1 MAYSA
6 IEKMRK
12 KNEQIYGRD
21 VGPMQ
26 PALSAGAATGFDLKS
41 AALRFLHERCEDL
54 LFDRQIE
61 EEEERTGRY
70 RGVSLA
76 PDQIP
81 YNMQMDIN
89 RLCLERELEKF
100 LDSAATQDAYT
111 VYYCFL
117 EIFFGNYGRYKKKV
131 ELLSEFESNGSS
143 LLMKHRDHYSHS
155 VFVFALGLAIYETN
169 DNFRR
174 AFNSYYHFD
183 QALDRKAKDSPRE
196 GRNQYSPNA
205 AHFFLE
211 YWGMTSLFHDIG
223 YPFELVFEQVMAFFE
238 AGDDDR
244 GAANPF
250 IVYKN
255 MRTMTQLSPKAQER
269 FEEMYGRK
277 FRTFDELLAC
287 DLTRKLGP
295 SYGFS
300 EEYLLTTLKRKPV
313 RPESFCGYMDHAYFS
328 SVLLYHMLETATELN
343 RNEGTRTRQQVF
355 QPAHVDA
362 LGAILLHY
370 DLYTYSIASSED
382 GTKPKLS
389 MDMHPLAWLLLLCDE
404 LQCWDRTAYGR
415 NSRKELHPMTV
426 EFDFSENRIS
436 ARYLYDE
443 KEQAKIDTYLWAY
456 VTWKQNGKRGPRPK
470 LKAYSE
476 MANEEKSFVR
486 DIEQIVDTSAVPIT
500 VVCDTAPVNRGVK
513 QIYLSS
519 SSFLHIHDFAVA
531 LNARYSPEG
540 DEDDV
545 NRSTM
550 EKEFSA
556 LSLEYKLSNID
567 QVKSFSRYLNEI
579 HCFYT
584 DRQVDFDMLEAF
596 TQEQIQCFA
605 PLEHERWM
613 REHRSM
619 GWNSGDLY
627 EQVPVP
633 RGADEKSYRTALREQ
648 MRYHKL
654 VMDGELTTE
663 RISAHYHKHL
673 PENEKQKNYQPFN
686 TMLKLLNKFDGVRIY
701 QY

>member
-1 MAYSA
+1 MAYTA

-41 AALRFLHERCEDL
+41 AALRFLHERCEGL
-54 LFDRQIE
+54 FFDRQIE
-61 EEEERTGRY
+61 EEEKRTGFY

-111 VYYCFL
+111 VFYCFL
-117 EIFFGNYGRYKKKV
+117 EIFFGNYGKFKKRV
-131 ELLSEFESNGSS
+131 ELLSEYESNGSS

-174 AFNSYYHFD
+174 AFNSYYHFGQAEDRD
-183 QALDRKAKDSPRE
+183 QESPK
-196 GRNQYSPNA
+196 A

-211 YWGMTSLFHDIG
+211 YWGMTALFHDIG
-223 YPFELVFEQVMAFFE
+223 YPFELTFEQVMAFFE

-244 GAANPF
+244 GTNTPF

-255 MRTMTQLSPKAQER
+255 MRTMTELSPLVQEF
-269 FEEMYGRK
+269 FEKMYGRN
-277 FRTFDELLAC
+277 FSTIDELLAF
-287 DLTRKLGP
+287 DLTQKLGT

-300 EEYLLTTLKRKPV
+300 EEYLLKTLKRKPV
-313 RPESFCGYMDHAYFS
+313 MPESFCGYMDHAYFS
-328 SVLLYHMLETATELN
+328 SLLLYHMLETAMEINTA
-343 RNEGTRTRQQVF
+343 EGSRTHPHVF

-415 NSRKELHPMTV
+415 NSRKELHPMAV
-426 EFDFSENRIS
+426 EFDFSKNRIL

-443 KEQAKIDTYLWAY
+443 KEQDKIDTYLWAY
-456 VTWKQNGKRGPRPK
+456 VKWKQNGKRGSRPK

-486 DIEQIVDTSAVPIT
+486 NIEQIVDTSTVPIT
-500 VVCDTAPVNRGVK
+500 VVCDTAPVNRGNK
-513 QIYLSS
+513 HIYLSS
-519 SSFLHIHDFAVA
+519 SSFLHIHDFAAA
-531 LNARYSPEG
+531 LNARYAPIG

-545 NRSTM
+545 DRSVM
-550 EKEFSA
+550 EKDFSV
-556 LSLEYKLSNID
+556 LSLEYKLSSIN
-567 QVKSFSRYLNEI
+567 QVKSFGRYLHEI

-596 TQEQIQCFA
+596 TPEQILRFA
-605 PLEHERWM
+605 PLEHERWL

-619 GWNSGDLY
+619 GWRNGDFY
-627 EQVPVP
+627 ERVPAP
-633 RGADEKSYRTALREQ
+633 PGADEKTFRAALREQ
-648 MRYHKL
+648 TRCHRL
-654 VMDGELTTE
+654 VMDGELTKE
-663 RISAHYHKHL
+663 RIIAHYQEHL
-673 PENEKQKNYQPFN
+673 SEYEKQKNYQPFN
-686 TMLKLLNKFDGVRIY
+686 RMLKLMRKFDGVRIY
-701 QY
+701 QYYT

>member
-26 PALSAGAATGFDLKS
+26 PALSDGAATGSDLKS
-41 AALRFLHERCEDL
+41 AALRFLHERCEGL

-61 EEEERTGRY
+61 EEEDRTGLY
-70 RGVSLA
+70 RGVSLG

-100 LDSAATQDAYT
+100 MDSAATQDAYT
-111 VYYCFL
+111 VFYCFL
-117 EIFFGNYGRYKKKV
+117 EIFFGNYGQYKKQV
-131 ELLSEFESNGSS
+131 EMLSEYESNGSS

-169 DNFRR
+169 AHFRR
-174 AFNSYYHFD
+174 AFDSYYHFD
-183 QALDRKAKDSPRE
+183 QAEDGKQASSE
-196 GRNQYSPNA
+196 A

-211 YWGMTSLFHDIG
+211 YWGITSLFHDIG
-223 YPFELVFEQVMAFFE
+223 YPFELTFEQVMAFFE

-244 GAANPF
+244 TANNPF
-250 IVYKN
+250 VVYKN
-255 MRTMTQLSPKAQER
+255 MKTLTELSPRAQEH
-269 FEEMYGRK
+269 FEKLYGRK
-277 FRTFDELLAC
+277 FRSIDELLAF

-295 SYGFS
+295 FYGFS
-300 EEYLLTTLKRKPV
+300 EEYLRKTLKRKPV

-328 SVLLYHMLETATELN
+328 SLLLYHMLEAAMGTDTK
-343 RNEGTRTRQQVF
+343 EGSRTRPQVF
-355 QPAHVDA
+355 GPAHVDA

-370 DLYTYSIASSED
+370 DLYTYSIASGED

-415 NSRKELHPMTV
+415 NSRKELHPMAV
-426 EFDFSENRIS
+426 EFDFSKNRIL

-443 KEQAKIDTYLWAY
+443 KEQDKIDNYLWAY
-456 VTWKQNGKRGPRPK
+456 VKWKQNGKQGSRPK

-486 DIEQIVDTSAVPIT
+486 NIEQIVDTSTVPIT
-500 VVCDTAPVNRGVK
+500 VVCDTAPVNRGNK
-513 QIYLSS
+513 HIYLSS
-519 SSFLHIHDFAVA
+519 SSFLHIHDFAAA
-531 LNARYSPEG
+531 LNARYAPSG

-545 NRSTM
+545 DRSMM
-550 EKEFSA
+550 EKDFSA
-556 LSLEYKLSNID
+556 LSLEYKLSSIN
-567 QVKSFSRYLNEI
+567 QVKSFGRYLHEI

-596 TQEQIQCFA
+596 TPEQILRFA
-605 PLEHERWM
+605 PLEHERWL

-619 GWNSGDLY
+619 GWRNGDLY
-627 EQVPVP
+627 DVSGSAA
-633 RGADEKSYRTALREQ
+633 GADALSQAGYGRRT
-648 MRYHKL
+648 
-654 VMDGELTTE
+654 DE
-663 RISAHYHKHL
+663 RADHRPLSGASVGI
-673 PENEKQKNYQPFN
+673 
-686 TMLKLLNKFDGVRIY
+686 
-701 QY
+701 

>member
-26 PALSAGAATGFDLKS
+26 PALSDGAATGSDLKS
-41 AALRFLHERCEDL
+41 AALRFLHERCEGL

-61 EEEERTGRY
+61 EEEDRTGLY
-70 RGVSLA
+70 RGVSLG

-100 LDSAATQDAYT
+100 MDSAATQDAYT
-111 VYYCFL
+111 VFYCFL
-117 EIFFGNYGRYKKKV
+117 EIFFGNYGQYKKQV
-131 ELLSEFESNGSS
+131 EMLSEYESNGSS

-169 DNFRR
+169 AHFRR
-174 AFNSYYHFD
+174 AFDSYYHFD
-183 QALDRKAKDSPRE
+183 QAEDGKQASSE
-196 GRNQYSPNA
+196 A

-211 YWGMTSLFHDIG
+211 YWGITSLFHDIG
-223 YPFELVFEQVMAFFE
+223 YPFELTFEQVMAFFE

-244 GAANPF
+244 TANNPF
-250 IVYKN
+250 VVYKN
-255 MRTMTQLSPKAQER
+255 MKTMTELSPRAQER
-269 FEEMYGRK
+269 FERLYGRK
-277 FRTFDELLAC
+277 FRTIDELLAF

-295 SYGFS
+295 FYGFS
-300 EEYLLTTLKRKPV
+300 EEYLRKTLKRKPV

-328 SVLLYHMLETATELN
+328 SLLLYHMLEAAMETGVK
-343 RNEGTRTRQQVF
+343 EGSRKRPQVF
-355 QPAHVDA
+355 GPAHVDA

-415 NSRKELHPMTV
+415 NSRKELHPMAV
-426 EFDFSENRIS
+426 EFDFSKDRIL

-443 KEQAKIDTYLWAY
+443 KEQDKIDTYLWAY
-456 VTWKQNGKRGPRPK
+456 VKWKQNGKQGSRPK

-486 DIEQIVDTSAVPIT
+486 NIEQIVDTSTVPIT
-500 VVCDTAPVNRGVK
+500 VVCDTAPVNRGNK
-513 QIYLSS
+513 HIYLSS
-519 SSFLHIHDFAVA
+519 SSFLHIHDFAAA
-531 LNARYSPEG
+531 LNARYAPIG

-545 NRSTM
+545 DRSVM
-550 EKEFSA
+550 EKDFSV
-556 LSLEYKLSNID
+556 LSLEYKLSSIN
-567 QVKSFSRYLNEI
+567 QVKSFGRYLHEI

-596 TQEQIQCFA
+596 TPEQILRFA
-605 PLEHERWM
+605 PLEHERWL

-619 GWNSGDLY
+619 GWRNGDFY
-627 EQVPVP
+627 ERVPAP
-633 RGADEKSYRTALREQ
+633 PGADEKTFRAALREQ
-648 MRYHKL
+648 TRCHRL
-654 VMDGELTTE
+654 VMDGELTKE
-663 RISAHYHKHL
+663 RIIAHYQEYL
-673 PENEKQKNYQPFN
+673 SEYEKQKNYQPFN
-686 TMLKLLNKFDGVRIY
+686 RMLKLMRKFDGVRIY
-701 QY
+701 QYYT

>member
-26 PALSAGAATGFDLKS
+26 PALSDGAATGSDLKS
-41 AALRFLHERCEDL
+41 AALRFLHERCEGL

-61 EEEERTGRY
+61 EEEDRTGLY
-70 RGVSLA
+70 RGVSLG

-100 LDSAATQDAYT
+100 MDSAATQDAYT
-111 VYYCFL
+111 VFYCFL
-117 EIFFGNYGRYKKKV
+117 EIFFGNYGQYKKQV
-131 ELLSEFESNGSS
+131 EMLSEYESNGSS

-169 DNFRR
+169 AHFRR

-183 QALDRKAKDSPRE
+183 QTEDGKQASSE
-196 GRNQYSPNA
+196 A

-211 YWGMTSLFHDIG
+211 YWGITSLFHDIG
-223 YPFELVFEQVMAFFE
+223 YPFELTFEQVMAFFE

-244 GAANPF
+244 TANNPF
-250 IVYKN
+250 VVYKN
-255 MRTMTQLSPKAQER
+255 MKTMTELSPRAQER
-269 FEEMYGRK
+269 FERLYGRK
-277 FRTFDELLAC
+277 FRTIDELLAF

-295 SYGFS
+295 FYGFS
-300 EEYLLTTLKRKPV
+300 EEYLRKTLKRKPV

-328 SVLLYHMLETATELN
+328 SLLLYHMLEAAMETGVK
-343 RNEGTRTRQQVF
+343 EGSRKRPQVF
-355 QPAHVDA
+355 GPAHVDA

-415 NSRKELHPMTV
+415 NSRKELHPMAV
-426 EFDFSENRIS
+426 EFDFSKDRIL

-443 KEQAKIDTYLWAY
+443 KEQDKIDTYLWAY
-456 VTWKQNGKRGPRPK
+456 VKWKQNGKRGSRPK

-486 DIEQIVDTSAVPIT
+486 NIEQIVDTSTVPIT
-500 VVCDTAPVNRGVK
+500 VVCDTAPVNRGNK
-513 QIYLSS
+513 HIYLSS
-519 SSFLHIHDFAVA
+519 SSFLHIHDFAAA
-531 LNARYSPEG
+531 LNARYAPIG

-545 NRSTM
+545 DRSVM
-550 EKEFSA
+550 EKDFSV
-556 LSLEYKLSNID
+556 LSLEYKLSSIN
-567 QVKSFSRYLNEI
+567 QVKSFGRYLHEI

-596 TQEQIQCFA
+596 TPEQILRFA
-605 PLEHERWM
+605 PLEHERWL

-619 GWNSGDLY
+619 GWRNGDLY
-627 EQVPVP
+627 ERVPAP
-633 RGADEKSYRTALREQ
+633 PGADEKTFRAALREQ
-648 MRYHKL
+648 TRCHRL
-654 VMDGELTTE
+654 VMDGELTKE
-663 RISAHYHKHL
+663 RIIAHYQEHL
-673 PENEKQKNYQPFN
+673 SEYEKQKNYQPFN
-686 TMLKLLNKFDGVRIY
+686 RMLKLMRKFDGVRIY
-701 QY
+701 QYYT

>member
-12 KNEQIYGRD
+12 KNRQIYGRD

-26 PALSAGAATGFDLKS
+26 PALSAGAATGSDLKS
-41 AALRFLHERCEDL
+41 AALRFLHERCEGL

-61 EEEERTGRY
+61 EEEDRTGLY
-70 RGVSLA
+70 RGVGLG

-100 LDSAATQDAYT
+100 MDSAATQDAYT
-111 VYYCFL
+111 VFYCFL
-117 EIFFGNYGRYKKKV
+117 EIFFGNYGQYKKQV
-131 ELLSEFESNGSS
+131 EMLSEYESNGSS

-169 DNFRR
+169 AHFRR
-174 AFNSYYHFD
+174 AFDSYYHFD
-183 QALDRKAKDSPRE
+183 QAEDGKQASSE
-196 GRNQYSPNA
+196 A

-211 YWGMTSLFHDIG
+211 YWGITSLFHDIG
-223 YPFELVFEQVMAFFE
+223 YPFELTFEQVMAFFE

-244 GAANPF
+244 TANNPF
-250 IVYKN
+250 VVYKN
-255 MRTMTQLSPKAQER
+255 MKTMTELSPRAQER
-269 FEEMYGRK
+269 FERLYGRK
-277 FRTFDELLAC
+277 FRTIDELLAF
-287 DLTRKLGP
+287 DLTRKLGRF
-295 SYGFS
+295 YGFS
-300 EEYLLTTLKRKPV
+300 EEYLRKTLKRKPV

-328 SVLLYHMLETATELN
+328 SLLLYHMLEAAMRTDMKE
-343 RNEGTRTRQQVF
+343 RYRTRPQVF
-355 QPAHVDA
+355 GPAHVDA

-415 NSRKELHPMTV
+415 NSRKELHPMAV
-426 EFDFSENRIS
+426 EFDFSKNRIL

-443 KEQAKIDTYLWAY
+443 KEQDKIDTYLWAY
-456 VTWKQNGKRGPRPK
+456 VKWKQNGKRGSRPK

-486 DIEQIVDTSAVPIT
+486 NIEQIVDTSTAPIT
-500 VVCDTAPVNRGVK
+500 VVCDTAPVNRGNK
-513 QIYLSS
+513 HIYLSS
-519 SSFLHIHDFAVA
+519 SNFLHIHDFAAA
-531 LNARYSPEG
+531 LNARYALSG
-540 DEDDV
+540 DEDDMD
-545 NRSTM
+545 RSVM
-550 EKEFSA
+550 EKDFST
-556 LSLEYKLSNID
+556 LSLEYKLSLIN
-567 QVKSFSRYLNEI
+567 QVKSFGRYLNEI

-596 TQEQIQCFA
+596 TPEQILRFA
-605 PLEHERWM
+605 PLEHERWL

-619 GWNSGDLY
+619 GWRNGDLY
-627 EQVPVP
+627 ERVPAP
-633 RGADEKSYRTALREQ
+633 PGADEKTFRAALREQ
-648 MRYHKL
+648 TRCHRL
-654 VMDGELTTE
+654 VMDGELTKG
-663 RISAHYHKHL
+663 RIIAHYQEHL
-673 PENEKQKNYQPFN
+673 SEYEKQKNYQPFN
-686 TMLKLLNKFDGVRIY
+686 RMLKLMRKFDGVRIY
-701 QY
+701 QYYT

>member
-1 MAYSA
+1 MAYTA

-26 PALSAGAATGFDLKS
+26 PALSAGAAAGFDLKS
-41 AALRFLHERCEDL
+41 AALRFLHERCEGL
-54 LFDRQIE
+54 FFDRQIE
-61 EEEERTGRY
+61 EEEERTGFY

-111 VYYCFL
+111 VFYCFL
-117 EIFFGNYGRYKKKV
+117 EIFFGNYGKFKKRV
-131 ELLSEFESNGSS
+131 ELLSEYESNGSS

-174 AFNSYYHFD
+174 AFNSYYHFGQPEDRD
-183 QALDRKAKDSPRE
+183 QESPK
-196 GRNQYSPNA
+196 A

-211 YWGMTSLFHDIG
+211 YWGMTALFHDIG
-223 YPFELVFEQVMAFFE
+223 YPFELTFEQVMAFFE

-244 GAANPF
+244 GTNTPF

-255 MRTMTQLSPKAQER
+255 MRTMTELSPLAQEC
-269 FEEMYGRK
+269 FEKMYGRN
-277 FRTFDELLAC
+277 FSTIDELLAF
-287 DLTRKLGP
+287 DLTQKLGT

-300 EEYLLTTLKRKPV
+300 EEYLLKTLKRKPV
-313 RPESFCGYMDHAYFS
+313 MPESFCGYMDHAYFS
-328 SVLLYHMLETATELN
+328 SLLLYHMLETAMEINTA
-343 RNEGTRTRQQVF
+343 EGSRTRPHVF

-370 DLYTYSIASSED
+370 DLYTYSIASGED
-382 GTKPKLS
+382 GTKPKFS

-415 NSRKELHPMTV
+415 NSRKELHPMAV
-426 EFDFSENRIS
+426 EFDFSENRLF

-443 KEQAKIDTYLWAY
+443 KEQDKIDTYLWAY
-456 VTWKQNGKRGPRPK
+456 VAWKQNGRRGIRPK

-476 MANEEKSFVR
+476 MANEEKSFV
-486 DIEQIVDTSAVPIT
+486 I
-500 VVCDTAPVNRGVK
+500 K
-513 QIYLSS
+513 HIYLSS

-531 LNARYSPEG
+531 LNARYAPTE

-545 NRSTM
+545 ERSIM
-550 EKEFSA
+550 EKDFSA
-556 LSLEYKLSNID
+556 LSLEYKLANIN

-584 DRQVDFDMLEAF
+584 DRQVDFDMLEEF
-596 TQEQIQCFA
+596 TPEQIQRIA
-605 PLEHERWM
+605 PLEYERWL
-613 REHRSM
+613 REHQSM
-619 GWNSGDLY
+619 GWRSGDLY
-627 EQVPVP
+627 EHVPVP
-633 RGADEKSYRTALREQ
+633 RDADESSFRAALREQ
-648 MRYHKL
+648 TRCHKFVL
-654 VMDGELTTE
+654 DGELTKE
-663 RISAHYHKHL
+663 RLLSHYQEHL
-673 PENEKQKNYQPFN
+673 PEYEKQIDSQPFN
-686 TMLKLLNKFDGVRIY
+686 SMLKLMRKFDGVRIY
-701 QY
+701 QYYT

>member
-26 PALSAGAATGFDLKS
+26 PALSAGAATGSDLKS
-41 AALRFLHERCEDL
+41 AALRFLHERCEGL

-61 EEEERTGRY
+61 EEEDRTGLY
-70 RGVSLA
+70 RGVSLG

-100 LDSAATQDAYT
+100 MDSAATQDAYT
-111 VYYCFL
+111 VFYCFL
-117 EIFFGNYGRYKKKV
+117 EIFFGNYGQYKKQV
-131 ELLSEFESNGSS
+131 EMLSEYESNGSS

-169 DNFRR
+169 AHFRR

-183 QALDRKAKDSPRE
+183 QTEDGKQASSE
-196 GRNQYSPNA
+196 A

-211 YWGMTSLFHDIG
+211 YWGITSLFHDIG
-223 YPFELVFEQVMAFFE
+223 YPFELTFEQVMAFFE

-244 GAANPF
+244 TAKNPF
-250 IVYKN
+250 VVYKN
-255 MRTMTQLSPKAQER
+255 MKTMTELSPRAQER
-269 FEEMYGRK
+269 FERLYGRK
-277 FRTFDELLAC
+277 FRTIDELLAF

-295 SYGFS
+295 FYGFS
-300 EEYLLTTLKRKPV
+300 EEYLRKTLKRKPV

-328 SVLLYHMLETATELN
+328 SLLLYHMLEAAMGTDTK
-343 RNEGTRTRQQVF
+343 EGSRTRPQVF
-355 QPAHVDA
+355 GPAHVDA

-415 NSRKELHPMTV
+415 NSRKELHPMAV
-426 EFDFSENRIS
+426 EFDFSKNRIL

-443 KEQAKIDTYLWAY
+443 KEQDKIDTYLWAY
-456 VTWKQNGKRGPRPK
+456 VKWKQNGKRGSRPK

-486 DIEQIVDTSAVPIT
+486 NIE
-500 VVCDTAPVNRGVK
+500 
-513 QIYLSS
+513 
-519 SSFLHIHDFAVA
+519 
-531 LNARYSPEG
+531 

-545 NRSTM
+545 DRSVM
-550 EKEFSA
+550 EKDFSV
-556 LSLEYKLSNID
+556 LSLEYKLSSIN
-567 QVKSFSRYLNEI
+567 QVKSFGRYLHEI

-596 TQEQIQCFA
+596 TPEQILRFA
-605 PLEHERWM
+605 PLEHERWL

-619 GWNSGDLY
+619 GWRNGDLY
-627 EQVPVP
+627 ERVPAP
-633 RGADEKSYRTALREQ
+633 PGADEKTFRAALREQ
-648 MRYHKL
+648 TRCHRL
-654 VMDGELTTE
+654 VMDGELTKE
-663 RISAHYHKHL
+663 RIIAHYQEHL
-673 PENEKQKNYQPFN
+673 SEYEKQKNYQPFN
-686 TMLKLLNKFDGVRIY
+686 RMLKLMRKFDGVRIY
-701 QY
+701 QYYT